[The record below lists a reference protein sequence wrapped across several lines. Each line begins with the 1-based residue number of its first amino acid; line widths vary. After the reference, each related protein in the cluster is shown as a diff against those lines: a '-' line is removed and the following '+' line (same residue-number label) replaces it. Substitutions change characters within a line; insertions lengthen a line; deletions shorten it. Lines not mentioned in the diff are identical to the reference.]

1 LEDRVPSSPPAL
13 SRWRRSAIPVL
24 LIAACAG
31 GCGSTK
37 DAAGTPVQSTSAAS
51 TTSTPTSTSTT
62 PPPTRVREVVDGR
75 TLIGATGKR
84 LQVVGLAA
92 PGACWAKAATEFAT
106 TTLSGKQVQIVA
118 AAGDQVG
125 VLLPDGSDFAET
137 ALRKG
142 MARAE
147 STANSTLTA
156 AQAVAQQSGVGL
168 WGSTCKGADT
178 VAPPPPP
185 PPATTVRPVAPP
197 PTASTPDQPAS
208 AYYKNCTA
216 ARAAGVTP
224 LHRGEP
230 GYGSHLDRD
239 GDGIACE

>member
-1 LEDRVPSSPPAL
+1 VTSSPPAL
-13 SRWRRSAIPVL
+13 VRRRRGVVPLL
-24 LIAACAG
+24 LIAACASA
-31 GCGSTK
+31 CGSTQ
-37 DAAGTPVQSTSAAS
+37 DLPRAAAALSGSSTAS
-51 TTSTPTSTSTT
+51 TTSTPTTT
-62 PPPTRVREVVDGR
+62 TAAPPPVQQVVDGR
-75 TLIGATGKR
+75 TLIDAAGKR
-84 LQVVGLAA
+84 LQVVGLAP
-92 PGACWAKAATEFAT
+92 PGECWARAATEFAR
-106 TTLSGKQVQIVA
+106 TTLAGKQIKVVPV
-118 AAGDQVG
+118 AGDRVG
-125 VLLPDGSDFAET
+125 VQLPDGSDFAET

-147 STANSTLTA
+147 PTANSTLTA
-156 AQAVAQQSGVGL
+156 AQAVAQQAEIGL
-168 WGSTCKGADT
+168 WGGTCKGADA

-185 PPATTVRPVAPP
+185 PPPVTKAQPVVPP
-197 PTASTPDQPAS
+197 PPASTPDPPAS